1 MDPLVTHNTHGS
13 RHVPNTYCICN
24 VHTMLLAILQQILHD
39 VFRVLGLAKA
49 TQTVVASQCLVPQ
62 CHVLATRARVS
73 FDETPWRGLLF
84 LRGVDQN
91 WRHACRYS
99 SQSSMNA
106 QNTCLQ
112 MSFYPTIQPAPLFST
127 VQGKMEDTFG
137 RNSKTS
143 IASEQHTSQSINS
156 KAPKP
161 HAPLHK
167 RHRPKNRHCF
177 PTNCSLKRWQS
188 HDAA

>member
-1 MDPLVTHNTHGS
+1 
-13 RHVPNTYCICN
+13 
-24 VHTMLLAILQQILHD
+24 MLLAILQQILHA

-49 TQTVVASQCLVPQ
+49 TQKFVASQCLVPQ
-62 CHVLATRARVS
+62 CRVLATRARVS

-137 RNSKTS
+137 HNSKTS

-188 HDAA
+188 HEAA